1 MKKGRV
7 VILLAGR
14 RSGKKAIIIKAIEDG
29 RKNRKFSHA
38 LVAGIEKSPAK
49 VTKRMSDKKIARKTR
64 VKPFVKFVNVTHL
77 LATRFT
83 VKEDFDFQKIVTE
96 EACEAPEE
104 RKAMIKALKAKL
116 EERVRNPE
124 GAGERQQA
132 ADFIFKRLRF

>member
-14 RSGKKAIIIKAIEDG
+14 RAGKKAIVIKQIDEG
-29 RKNRKFSHA
+29 KKSRKFGHA
-38 LVAGIEKSPAK
+38 LVVGIEKSPKK
-49 VTKRMSDKKIARKTR
+49 VTKRMSDKKIERKLR
-64 VKPFVKFVNVTHL
+64 VKPFVKFVNYNHL

-83 VKEDFDFQKIVTE
+83 VKEDFDFKNIVTE

-116 EERVRNPE
+116 QER
-124 GAGERQQA
+124 
-132 ADFIFKRLRF
+132 